1 MGLLTALAGGDR
13 FSIIAFAAKSV
24 ARHRRY
30 LRQMGLVDRLARE
43 RPLEMSVPETGRSP
57 ASRQSVAS
65 SIAQDCRE
73 ARQSFAQRDLEVS
86 WG

>member
-1 MGLLTALAGGDR
+1 MGVLTALAGGDR

-57 ASRQSVAS
+57 AWRQSVAS
-65 SIAQDCRE
+65 SLRKIAAKRGN
-73 ARQSFAQRDLEVS
+73 LLPN
-86 WG
+86 GI